1 MTTIQPTKD
10 ELGIH
15 TFMLRRKDL
24 HFDEYRKYKLI
35 LQRYIIKRRDT
46 DDDCYIKSSYFSHIG
61 FYGITAE
68 LQMKDNH
75 AQLDLRVN
83 PTNLL
88 SDSYSQTGIFS
99 DKKLCKAV
107 TDKLNEALANINL
120 TVDSFILS
128 RIDLCVNYIMSPEI
142 VETYIKLGKKS
153 YKAHNVDK
161 ILFDDS
167 ESNQHSLTLKCR
179 SYEVEIYDKEYEV
192 AKRTAEPLPAGSF
205 GTILRI
211 EARLD
216 RDTIRQ
222 HIDYPEKLHKSLATF
237 LEEEKNIMRGIL
249 KYCFYLGT
257 YTTLENALILI
268 KSGKFNQKTLD
279 IIEEIFRSKMDIGTT
294 LENVKSKYDLSDKAL
309 QRIMHKIKKA
319 GVCMTTIPVRDAK
332 ACGCDFLLGF
342 TEIIGAT
349 CRFTLPE

>member
-1 MTTIQPTKD
+1 MTTIQQTKD
-10 ELGIH
+10 GLGIH
-15 TFMLRRKDL
+15 TFMLRRE
-24 HFDEYRKYKLI
+24 FDYKEYRSLKLT
-35 LQRYIIKRRDT
+35 LQQHIIIRRDNGNE
-46 DDDCYIKSSYFSHIG
+46 CYIKSSYFAHMG
-61 FYGITAE
+61 YYGITAE
-68 LQMKDNH
+68 LYMQKEH
-75 AQLDLRVN
+75 ARLDIIVN

-88 SDSYSQTGIFS
+88 NDSYSQTSIFS
-99 DKKLCKAV
+99 KKELCRAV
-107 TDKLNEALANINL
+107 SDKLNEALSNINL

-128 RIDLCVNYIMSPEI
+128 RIDLCVNYIMTPEM

-237 LEEEKNIMRGIL
+237 LEEEKNIMKGVM
-249 KYCFYLGT
+249 KYCFYSGV
-257 YTTLENALILI
+257 YTTLENALVLI
-268 KSGKFNQKTLD
+268 KSSNFNQKTLD
-279 IIEEIFRSKMDIGTT
+279 VIEEILRSKTNISTT
-294 LENVKSKYDLSDKAL
+294 LENVKGKYGLSDKAL
-309 QRIMHKIKKA
+309 LRIRHKIKEIGICIA
-319 GVCMTTIPVRDAK
+319 TMTVREAK
-332 ACGCDFLLGF
+332 ACGCDFMLGF
-342 TEIIGAT
+342 AEIISAIN
-349 CRFTLPE
+349 FPW